1 MDDFIKSP
9 LNYIGGK
16 YKILPQIFPLLPKDV
31 ACFVDLFAGG
41 ANVGINSN
49 ATKIILNDNLVYLVE
64 MYEALAKMSQKAVL
78 DHVEAIISEYELS
91 LTNTD
96 GYNRFRDHYNATRNP
111 LDLLILTFFSFNHQ
125 IRFNNS
131 HQFNTPFGKNRSR
144 YNESI
149 KKNLIR
155 FLDALHSKNVELRK
169 QEFDKFDFSSLTSED
184 FVYCDPP
191 YLITVGTYN
200 DGKRGFTGWGEQQEK
215 QLLTILD
222 ELNSRNIRFA
232 LSNVLTHKG
241 VNNDL
246 LLDWVNKNNHTIHE
260 ISNDFTNSNYHTSVH
275 AKDSTREVLITNY
288 TTPKVIGNNHKSK

>member
-1 MDDFIKSP
+1 MDSFIKSP

-16 YKILPQIFPLLPKDV
+16 YKILPQIFPLFPKDV
-31 ACFVDLFAGG
+31 DCFVDLFAGG

-49 ATKIILNDNLVYLVE
+49 AKRIVLNDNLVYLVD
-64 MYEALAKMSQKAVL
+64 MYKTLTKMSERAVL
-78 DHVEAIISEYELS
+78 DHIQAIVDEYDLS

-125 IRFNNS
+125 IRFNNR

-144 YNESI
+144 YNENI

-155 FLDALHSKNVELRK
+155 FLDALHSKNVEFQKL
-169 QEFDKFDFSSLTSED
+169 EFDKFNFSGLTAKD

-191 YLITVGTYN
+191 YLITVGSYN

-215 QLLTILD
+215 QLLAILD
-222 ELNSRNIRFA
+222 KLNRGNIRFA

-241 VNNDL
+241 VDNRL
-246 LLDWVNKNNHTIHE
+246 LLDWVSKNGYTVHE
-260 ISNDFTNSNYHTSVH
+260 VDNDFTNSNYHTSVH
-275 AKDSTREVLITNY
+275 TKDSTREVLITNY
-288 TTPKVIGNNHKSK
+288 NI